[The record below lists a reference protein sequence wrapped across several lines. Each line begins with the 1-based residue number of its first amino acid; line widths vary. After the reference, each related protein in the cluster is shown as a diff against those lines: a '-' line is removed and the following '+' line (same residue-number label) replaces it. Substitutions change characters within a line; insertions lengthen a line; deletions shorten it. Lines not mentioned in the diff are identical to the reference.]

1 MSLVAARPR
10 LRSRSAAESAPAR
23 TPRRSV
29 VLLVFIL
36 GVLSASSALATDLY
50 LPAFP
55 EIAADLNATESQ
67 IQLTLTAVMV
77 GLALGQL
84 VIGPLSDQWGRRR
97 PLLVGTAMFAA
108 TSLLCMTVTSP
119 EMFTALRFVQ
129 GLSAAA
135 GMVIARA
142 VVRDTFSGDAAARF
156 FSRLVLLVGLAPMLG
171 PLLGGQLL
179 LVGPWQL
186 IFAVLGLAGLAGAA
200 LVYFGLPETLPVGDR
215 TRQDPAAMVRTFT
228 RLLRDPR
235 FIAPALTMALSFA
248 MSFTYISAFSFVSQ
262 EQLGA
267 TAQQFSL
274 VFGIN
279 TLGMILGNQLN
290 VALIR
295 HMHTSRRMYLGLV
308 GSALSVATLGL
319 LGISG
324 AAGLVE
330 VTAVLFVMML
340 CTGLISPNAT
350 TLAVASQPASRAGSS
365 SALLGTM
372 QFAIGG
378 ILASAAGFTSTGEA
392 TLASMTLV
400 MLATAVTATVI
411 FAVAAARGHADSA
424 A

>member
-1 MSLVAARPR
+1 MNLAVARPHPPFR
-10 LRSRSAAESAPAR
+10 PAAEAAPSRS
-23 TPRRSV
+23 PRRSA
-29 VLLVFIL
+29 VLLVFVL

-55 EIAADLNATESQ
+55 EIATDLNTTESQ
-67 IQLTLTAVMV
+67 VQLTLTAVMV

-119 EMFTALRFVQ
+119 EMFSALRFVQ
-129 GLSAAA
+129 GVAAAA

-142 VVRDTFSGDAAARF
+142 VVRDTFSGDSAARF

-171 PLLGGQLL
+171 PILGGQIL

-186 IFAVLGLAGLAGAA
+186 IFAVLGATGLVGTA
-200 LVYFGLPETLPVGDR
+200 LVYFGLPESLPVEGR
-215 TRQDPAAMVRTFT
+215 TRQDPVLMLRTFA
-228 RLLRDPR
+228 RLVRDPR

-274 VFGIN
+274 VFGIT

-295 HMHTSRRMYLGLV
+295 HMHTSRRLYAGLIGATLSVSTLGVLGL
-308 GSALSVATLGL
+308 T
-319 LGISG
+319 G
-324 AAGLVE
+324 AAELVT
-330 VTAVLFVMML
+330 VTVVLFAMMV

-350 TLAVASQPASRAGSS
+350 TLAVASQPSSLGGTS

-372 QFAIGG
+372 QFATGG
-378 ILASAAGFTSTGEA
+378 ILASAAGLTSTGEA

-400 MLATAVTATVI
+400 MLTTAVAATAI
-411 FAVAAARGHADSA
+411 FGIAAARGHTETAT
-424 A
+424 